1 MSKTAVVMGGS
12 LAGLMAA
19 RVLTERFEQVIVL
32 ERDRC
37 LPSAPH
43 ASVPQAH
50 HVHVLLLRGL
60 QILDALFP
68 GFSDELIREGGLLL
82 DSARD
87 FHWFTPAGWAP
98 RFTSGLPFLAV
109 SRPLLESTVRRRV
122 AQLSAV
128 SMREGAS
135 ATGLSIDK
143 SLRRITGVCA
153 EPDGFIP
160 ASLVIDAMGR
170 ASHLPKWLERLGY
183 ARPVE
188 TAVDGHLAY
197 SSRIYRREHAPERDW
212 QGAFSQAAP
221 PDLRRTGVAL
231 PIEGDRWMVTLAGG
245 GKDYPPIDEAGFAA
259 FAKSLPNPG
268 IHEVIANS
276 IPLSSIY
283 SHRGTQNR
291 LRHYDRIRMPAGLL
305 VTGDAACCFNPVYGQ
320 GMSTAAI
327 GALLLQDCLK
337 SERFDRFQHKLASHM
352 QPAWLFATSEDVRY
366 PGAEGATLNL
376 KMRLM
381 HRYIDGAIRL
391 SVGSTRVRACFL
403 RVLHMLA
410 QPSLLFRP
418 DIMLRVLFQSGGY
431 RCAPLTSWAERAKNT
446 CGSAVRPRPGSP

>member
-19 RVLTERFEQVIVL
+19 RVLTERFEHVIVL

-43 ASVPQAH
+43 AGVPQAH
-50 HVHVLLLRGL
+50 HVHVLLVRGL

-68 GFSDELIREGGLLL
+68 GFSEELIREGGLLL

-170 ASHLPKWLERLGY
+170 ASHLPKWIERLGY
-183 ARPVE
+183 ARPGGNRGRRPPGLRE
-188 TAVDGHLAY
+188 PHLSQRTHTRARLARGIFTSRAARLTPNRRGASNRRRPLDGHPRRRRQRL
-197 SSRIYRREHAPERDW
+197 SSRRGR
-212 QGAFSQAAP
+212 GLCG
-221 PDLRRTGVAL
+221 LRQ
-231 PIEGDRWMVTLAGG
+231 ILA
-245 GKDYPPIDEAGFAA
+245 E
-259 FAKSLPNPG
+259 S
-268 IHEVIANS
+268 
-276 IPLSSIY
+276 
-283 SHRGTQNR
+283 
-291 LRHYDRIRMPAGLL
+291 
-305 VTGDAACCFNPVYGQ
+305 
-320 GMSTAAI
+320 
-327 GALLLQDCLK
+327 
-337 SERFDRFQHKLASHM
+337 
-352 QPAWLFATSEDVRY
+352 RY
-366 PGAEGATLNL
+366 P
-376 KMRLM
+376 
-381 HRYIDGAIRL
+381 
-391 SVGSTRVRACFL
+391 
-403 RVLHMLA
+403 
-410 QPSLLFRP
+410 
-418 DIMLRVLFQSGGY
+418 
-431 RCAPLTSWAERAKNT
+431 
-446 CGSAVRPRPGSP
+446 